1 MSPTR
6 ISLGIASLLLAPAMT
21 QAITLTDYKDPTST
35 WEEAFL
41 NGSFNAKSGNQ
52 DQTSYDLTVDAFYEH
67 NYSSLARNWQVHLDG
82 EADISRGANEG
93 DPTLNNSNA
102 NTRANIDTYFKKHP
116 KVFWFAQGD
125 VGYRDDADSV
135 RLEFG
140 GGLGYGRVIN
150 ATALAKVL
158 RIEEELRE
166 HGVILGRISDEV
178 YLELAQIIDRGNE
191 YKGKYGLDEY
201 KSYWIADFEAV
212 LKREDLL
219 RTGALGAVGV
229 LQMDKVLFQEPVS
242 IRKHGWVVRIGAGV
256 VVQDFEGND
265 SDPTLGIEYEYAH
278 PSGYKGQFI
287 DRLTYATIIGKNTN
301 QRITNEMSYTYE
313 VSDRIDWLNAWK
325 LDWNILGGDAKDNV
339 SNTLSSSFRYYI
351 TNRVAANATLSLTKT
366 EDNID
371 GNDNDETDA
380 TLFFGVTY
388 RLK

>member
-1 MSPTR
+1 MNFRPL
-6 ISLGIASLLLAPAMT
+6 SLAIASFCLLPAGA

-52 DQTSYDLTVDAFYEH
+52 DQTSYDLTVDTFYEH
-67 NYSSLARNWQVHLDG
+67 NFSSLARNWQIHLDG
-82 EADISRGANEG
+82 EADVSRGANAG
-93 DPTLNNSNA
+93 DKTENNSNSTA
-102 NTRANIDTYFKKHP
+102 RANIDTYFKKHP
-116 KVFWFAQGD
+116 KVFWFGRGD
-125 VGYRDDADSV
+125 LGYRDDADSLRV
-135 RLEFG
+135 EVG

-166 HGVILGRISDEV
+166 HGVILGRISDDV
-178 YLELAQIIDRGNE
+178 YLELAQIIDRESE
-191 YKGKYGLDEY
+191 YKGKYGADEY
-201 KSYWIADFEAV
+201 KSYWISDFEAV
-212 LKREDLL
+212 LKRENLL
-219 RTGALGAVGV
+219 RTDVLGAVGV
-229 LQMDKVLFQEPVS
+229 LQMDKVLFLEPVS

-256 VVQDFEGND
+256 VVKNFEGDD
-265 SDPTLGIEYEYAH
+265 SDPTLGIEYEYTH

-287 DRLTYATIIGKNTN
+287 NRLSYSTIIGNNTD
-301 QRITNEMSYTYE
+301 QRITNDMSYTHE

-325 LDWNILGGDAKDNV
+325 LDWNILGGDAKDNI
-339 SNTLSSSFRYYI
+339 SNTLSSSFRYYL

-366 EDNID
+366 EDNVD

-380 TLFFGVTY
+380 SLFFGVTY